1 MKKYNP
7 DIHHRRSIRL
17 REYDYS
23 QPGAY
28 FITICTQNRTC
39 LFGNV
44 VDGKMVLNDAGEF
57 ARKCWMEI
65 PNHFPRVTLDEF
77 VIMPNHIHGI
87 IIINV
92 GAINVRA
99 INVGAKDFSPQQ
111 IPINNNQSPQ
121 QIPNNVRA
129 INVGAKDFSPQQI
142 PINKYHSPQ
151 QIPINKYHSPQQ
163 IPINKY
169 HSPQQIPESFQSPS
183 RSIGSIVRGFK
194 IGITKWFRQNT
205 DIYNIWQRNY
215 YEHII
220 QDEQALNVIREYI
233 INNPLKWELD
243 KNYMK

>member
-111 IPINNNQSPQ
+111 IPIN
-121 QIPNNVRA
+121 
-129 INVGAKDFSPQQI
+129 
-142 PINKYHSPQ
+142 
-151 QIPINKYHSPQQ
+151 KYHSPQQ